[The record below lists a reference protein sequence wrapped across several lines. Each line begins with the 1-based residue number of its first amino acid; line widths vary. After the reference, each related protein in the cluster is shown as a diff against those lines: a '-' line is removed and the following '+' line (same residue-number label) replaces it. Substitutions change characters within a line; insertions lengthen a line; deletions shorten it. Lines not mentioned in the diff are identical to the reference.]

1 MTRRHGP
8 NHPRRDAAADAGERQ
23 RPPAEL
29 EAAARVVEQARAA
42 LERAESA
49 YRHSLEHVSQQ
60 AARARGVTVGDL
72 VDGTLE
78 FVRRHPV
85 TGLLAAGIAGFL
97 LGRTA
102 RR

>member
-1 MTRRHGP
+1 M
-8 NHPRRDAAADAGERQ
+8 
-23 RPPAEL
+23 
-29 EAAARVVEQARAA
+29 
-42 LERAESA
+42 ERAEGA
-49 YRHSLEHVSQQ
+49 YRQSLERVSQQ

-85 TGLLAAGIAGFL
+85 AGLLAAGIAGFL
-97 LGRTA
+97 VGRTT